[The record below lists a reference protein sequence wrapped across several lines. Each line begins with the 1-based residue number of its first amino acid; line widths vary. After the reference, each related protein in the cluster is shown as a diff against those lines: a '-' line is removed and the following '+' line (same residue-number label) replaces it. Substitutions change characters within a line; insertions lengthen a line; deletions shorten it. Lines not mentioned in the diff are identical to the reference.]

1 VEQSEI
7 VCFHKAAQLEL
18 PEYPEEIRV
27 IMSVIRAFIAI
38 DLSPEIRQGLEQVS
52 KQLKDQLVDIP
63 IRWVPVENIHLTLMF
78 LGDVS
83 INNLEML
90 KKILQNEVG
99 GHQAF
104 EFSVGGL
111 GAFPNL
117 RHPRVLWVG
126 VEAPAELSNIQRG
139 IETSVSRLG
148 YDREDRPFS
157 AHLTLGRVSRNAT
170 SKDTH
175 SICDVLD
182 ATKIGFLGV
191 AHVNTVHL
199 MRSDLRPT
207 GAIYTRIFSAV
218 LQE

>member
-1 VEQSEI
+1 
-7 VCFHKAAQLEL
+7 
-18 PEYPEEIRV
+18 
-27 IMSVIRAFIAI
+27 MSVIRAFIAI

-52 KQLKDQLVDIP
+52 TQLKERMVDYP

-83 INNLEML
+83 VNNLEML
-90 KKILQNEVG
+90 EKIFQQEVSS
-99 GHQAF
+99 HQAF

-111 GAFPNL
+111 GAFPNV

-126 VEAPAELSNIQRG
+126 VEAPPELSNIQRG
-139 IETSVSRLG
+139 VESAVSRLG
-148 YDREDRPFS
+148 YAREDRPFS

-175 SICDVLD
+175 LICEVLES
-182 ATKIGFLGV
+182 TKVGFLGV

-199 MRSDLRPT
+199 MRSDLRPS
-207 GAIYTRIFSAV
+207 GAIYSRIYSAT